1 MPSNCLNGR
10 QEESTITNCGKEKND
25 SHKDELKLKFVVRFQ
40 QALLEKKPDENTNS
54 VLQTAIKNLSSC
66 IIGDSSNQRVFFF
79 LA

>member
-40 QALLEKKPDENTNS
+40 QALLEKTVENTNS

-66 IIGDSSNQRVFFF
+66 ISGDSSNQCFFF
-79 LA
+79 LT